1 MTTIRVMTYNVQR
14 CCGADGR
21 FDPDRILRVI
31 AEGAPDVVALQEIP
45 GEEEPLR
52 HLAERLGME
61 RYGAARPGGNA
72 FLSYY
77 PLRAVQEYEL
87 GSGGV
92 CLRAD
97 ADVHGKRIHLFNL
110 RLDSAPSY
118 RRRQISS
125 LLGPELL
132 SNPALGCPL
141 LVMGDFGDLFWGAGN
156 MSLTLVLRK
165 AGRSFCRFTYPASF
179 PLVARDRAY
188 LRGEIRIVDSS
199 VVRSHLARQASSHLP
214 FVMTVQVRDPRTY
227 LRVEQQVRRGSMEI
241 APG

>member
-21 FDPDRILRVI
+21 TDPDRILKVI
-31 AEGAPDVVALQEIP
+31 AEGAPDIVALQEVA
-45 GEEEPLR
+45 GEEEHLR

-61 RYGAARPGGNA
+61 RFGAVRPGGNVY
-72 FLSYY
+72 LSYY
-77 PLRAVQEYEL
+77 PLRAVQEYGL
-87 GSGGV
+87 GGGGV

-97 ADVHGKRIHLFNL
+97 ADVHGKRMHLFNL
-110 RLDSAPSY
+110 RLDSSLSL
-118 RRRQISS
+118 RRRQIAA

-132 SNPALGCPL
+132 GNPSLACPC
-141 LVMGDFGDLFWGAGN
+141 LVLGDFGDIFWRPGN

-165 AGRSFCRFTYPASF
+165 AGRSFPFFTYPARF
-179 PLVARDRAY
+179 PVTGRDRAY
-188 LRGEIRIVDSS
+188 IRGEIRIVDSS

-214 FVMTVQVRDPRTY
+214 LVMTVQVRDPRTY
-227 LRVEQQVRRGSMEI
+227 LRVEQQVRRGNMEI